1 MKTCTYCGAEVADD
15 SKFCTYCGSAFAEPA
30 AQPEPVEV
38 QPVVSQQPEPVAPPA
53 AAQQGQ
59 PYQPPVYGNAADQ
72 QPQPYQQPQYQ
83 QAQFQQPAGQ
93 APTFAA
99 PAQPAVND
107 SGSIGWGVLGF
118 FFPIVGLILFLVWK
132 NTKPNSAKV
141 AGIGAIVG
149 FVLNLAFVFMGGN

>member
-1 MKTCTYCGAEVADD
+1 MA
-15 SKFCTYCGSAFAEPA
+15 
-30 AQPEPVEV
+30 
-38 QPVVSQQPEPVAPPA
+38 QPEPVAPP

-107 SGSIGWGVLGF
+107 SGSIGWGVLGSAQAGGRG
-118 FFPIVGLILFLVWK
+118 PEWGDRAVWEELHHK
-132 NTKPNSAKV
+132 DPYP
-141 AGIGAIVG
+141 
-149 FVLNLAFVFMGGN
+149 FWLD